1 MTFEFVEVDMPKII
15 MCPAISN
22 HTCGECA
29 RDKSICNYPSD
40 DVVACDEFVEFE
52 EDQQYK
58 SKVNQRRVQ
67 KLLALQLM

>member
-52 EDQQYK
+52 ED
-58 SKVNQRRVQ
+58 
-67 KLLALQLM
+67 